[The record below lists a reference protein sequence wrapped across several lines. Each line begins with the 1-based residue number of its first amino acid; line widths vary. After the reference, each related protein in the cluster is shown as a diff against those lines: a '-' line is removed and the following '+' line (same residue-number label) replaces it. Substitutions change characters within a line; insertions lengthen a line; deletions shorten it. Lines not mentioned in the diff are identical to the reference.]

1 MTPRE
6 AGIQAFYADE
16 STSNTLQGLNA
27 AFDAYEAGLANEW
40 EVEAKA
46 LPLGHEHNGRGKSTY
61 NWYRFFIGKLRDRA
75 SKWPAHPDQTSPMTV
90 GPEEFFEADHSKAK
104 EG

>member
-27 AFDAYEAGLANEW
+27 AFDAYEVAKPDRRVQDILLEAAEAAG
-40 EVEAKA
+40 AKA
-46 LPLGHEHNGRGKSTY
+46 NDLRHDDASRRGY
-61 NWYRFFIGKLRDRA
+61 MFA
-75 SKWPAHPDQTSPMTV
+75 AHLIRS
-90 GPEEFFEADHSKAK
+90 ALSKAK
-104 EG
+104 EGQIGRAHV